1 MAKKFVTAVF
11 DRRKEVEKKG
21 TGSVEILIYVSLKCR
36 KLIPM
41 KRVTPQEWLAYQD
54 SKELNEAIGRYEA
67 IVSSMVFLGEEMTLA
82 NLNSKLGITKKEKKE
97 VDVNGSF
104 VDYMTEAIKKEQIQ
118 QSTRTSRE
126 VILTGLIE
134 FGRIQTFADLTPNN
148 LRDFDTWLRDGT
160 RCDITVAKYHKVVH
174 RYIRQVFERG
184 IIDRDPYNSVSYPR
198 GRYKERRP
206 LTEEELN
213 LIRSLNLPPKE
224 DRVRDLFIFSAYTG
238 LAFCDMMLFDFGT
251 MTEKHGDLVYIDGNR
266 LKTGSNF
273 FTPIYKPAM
282 DVLVKYNYKLPRISN
297 QKGNDFLHLIESR
310 ANLHK
315 NLTFHLARH
324 TFATISLS
332 HDIPVENLARM
343 LGHKDIKT
351 TQHYAKILKS
361 TVQRHAEN
369 LSTFFQ

>member
-54 SKELNEAIGRYEA
+54 SRELNEAIGRYEA

-104 VDYMTEAIKKEQIQ
+104 VDYMTEAIKKELIQ

-174 RYIRQVFERG
+174 RYVRQVFERG

-238 LAFCDMMLFDFGT
+238 LAFCDMMLFDFAT

>member
-1 MAKKFVTAVF
+1 MAKKFVPAVF

-134 FGRIQTFADLTPNN
+134 FGQIQTFADLTPNN

-174 RYIRQVFERG
+174 RYVRQVFERG
-184 IIDRDPYNSVSYPR
+184 IIDRDPYNSVTYPR

-282 DVLVKYNYKLPRISN
+282 DILVKYNYKLPRISN

>member
-21 TGSVEILIYVSLKCR
+21 TGSVEILIYVSLKCL

-41 KRVTPQEWLAYQD
+41 KRVTPQEWLVYQN
-54 SKELNEAIGRYEA
+54 SAELSEAIGRYEA

-104 VDYMTEAIKKEQIQ
+104 IDYMTEAIKKEQIQ

-134 FGRIQTFADLTPNN
+134 FGRIKTFADLTPNN
-148 LRDFDTWLRDGT
+148 LRDFDTWLRDRT

-174 RYIRQVFERG
+174 RYVRQVFERG

-213 LIRSLNLPPKE
+213 LIRSLNLP
-224 DRVRDLFIFSAYTG
+224 
-238 LAFCDMMLFDFGT
+238 
-251 MTEKHGDLVYIDGNR
+251 
-266 LKTGSNF
+266 
-273 FTPIYKPAM
+273 
-282 DVLVKYNYKLPRISN
+282 
-297 QKGNDFLHLIESR
+297 
-310 ANLHK
+310 
-315 NLTFHLARH
+315 
-324 TFATISLS
+324 
-332 HDIPVENLARM
+332 
-343 LGHKDIKT
+343 
-351 TQHYAKILKS
+351 
-361 TVQRHAEN
+361 
-369 LSTFFQ
+369 

>member
-1 MAKKFVTAVF
+1 MLTAHSSPLQ
-11 DRRKEVEKKG
+11 VEKKG

-174 RYIRQVFERG
+174 RYVRQVFERG

>member
-21 TGSVEILIYVSLKCR
+21 TGNVEILIYVSLKCR

-41 KRVTPQEWLAYQD
+41 KRVTPQEWLTYQN
-54 SKELNEAIGRYEA
+54 STELSEAIGRYEA

-82 NLNSKLGITKKEKKE
+82 NLNSKLGITKKEKNE

-118 QSTRTSRE
+118 KSTRTSRE

-134 FGRIQTFADLTPNN
+134 FGRIKTFADLTPNN

-174 RYIRQVFERG
+174 RYVRQVFERG
-184 IIDRDPYNSVSYPR
+184 IIDRDPYNSVTYPR

-238 LAFCDMMLFDFGT
+238 LAFCDMMLFDFST

-282 DVLVKYNYKLPRISN
+282 DVLVKYNYRLPRISN
-297 QKGNDFLHLIESR
+297 QKGNDYLHLIESR

>member
-21 TGSVEILIYVSLKCR
+21 TGNVEILIYVSLKCR

-41 KRVTPQEWLAYQD
+41 KRVTPQEWLVYQD

-174 RYIRQVFERG
+174 RYVRQVFERG

-224 DRVRDLFIFSAYTG
+224 DKVRDLFIFSAYTG
-238 LAFCDMMLFDFGT
+238 LAFCDIMLFDFDT

-282 DVLVKYNYKLPRISN
+282 DVLVKYNYRLPRISN
-297 QKGNDFLHLIESR
+297 QKGNDYLHLIESR

>member
-41 KRVTPQEWLAYQD
+41 KRVTPQEWLVYQD
-54 SKELNEAIGRYEA
+54 SKELNETIGRYEA

-174 RYIRQVFERG
+174 RYVRQVFERG
-184 IIDRDPYNSVSYPR
+184 IIDRDPYNSVTYPR

-251 MTEKHGDLVYIDGNR
+251 MTEKHGNLVFIDGNR

-282 DVLVKYNYKLPRISN
+282 DILVKYNYKLPRISN